1 MWKKWNIKEV
11 PKCES
16 EVVCMQNLV
25 GYGCSELEE
34 RIKKD
39 ESKCIALEL
48 DIQRKKRDY
57 ESLKTKFKA
66 LEVDL
71 RYWRGRMLNL
81 KSVLANVEGERKV
94 CSGRGA
100 YG

>member
-16 EVVCMQNLV
+16 EVVCMQNL
-25 GYGCSELEE
+25 EE
-34 RIKKD
+34 RIKKA

-48 DIQRKKRDY
+48 DIQRKKREY

-66 LEVDL
+66 LEVDKFAIED
-71 RYWRGRMLNL
+71 GL
-81 KSVLANVEGERKV
+81 KVLKRETAELKKRVSNVEGERKV
-94 CSGRGA
+94 GCGRGA